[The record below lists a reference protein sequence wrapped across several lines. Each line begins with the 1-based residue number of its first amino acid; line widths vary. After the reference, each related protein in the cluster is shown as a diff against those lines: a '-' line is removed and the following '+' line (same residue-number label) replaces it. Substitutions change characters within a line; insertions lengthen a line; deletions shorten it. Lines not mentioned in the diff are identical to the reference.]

1 MERLDPDQIY
11 DPNNGNSAPK
21 IKQVFRITKE
31 HRYDEICRA
40 MHRHKKSSPL
50 MAPTSARKCLT
61 EVGQP
66 PAAAMLEPPVLAI
79 DDEDDVNVDDEYMME
94 SHKQEDGVGGKAIS
108 QLAGGQ

>member
-11 DPNNGNSAPK
+11 DPNVGISTPK
-21 IKQVFRITKE
+21 VKQVFRITKE

-40 MHRHKKSSPL
+40 MHRHKKSPL

-66 PAAAMLEPPVLAI
+66 PAAATLEPPVLEME
-79 DDEDDVNVDDEYMME
+79 EDDVNADDDYMME
-94 SHKQEDGVGGKAIS
+94 SHEQEAGVGGKGIGK
-108 QLAGGQ
+108 LAGGQ